1 MGTIKCIGILTS
13 GGDAPG
19 MNAAI
24 RAVTRAAIYNGL
36 QVKGIY
42 RGYKGLVTGEIKEF
56 KSQNVSNI
64 IQLGG
69 FYRLES
75 SFVISFQVTPFSAI
89 NTITWYKKS
98 EISYLTSCGSGFL
111 AAITISVA
119 SSPTFLRILS
129 IPLSKR

>member
-1 MGTIKCIGILTS
+1 MGTVKCIGILTS

-69 FYRLES
+69 TILKTARCKEFTTPEGRQLAYDDNQGIDAL
-75 SFVISFQVTPFSAI
+75 SFHIIVSQ
-89 NTITWYKKS
+89 
-98 EISYLTSCGSGFL
+98 L
-111 AAITISVA
+111 AAFR
-119 SSPTFLRILS
+119 SSELLTTCLLYTSRCV
-129 IPLSKR
+129 

>member
-1 MGTIKCIGILTS
+1 
-13 GGDAPG
+13 

-69 FYRLES
+69 TILKTARCKEYRVYVQTKQYVEKVAKEKLGLVKKDEILFKAEES
-75 SFVISFQVTPFSAI
+75 
-89 NTITWYKKS
+89 
-98 EISYLTSCGSGFL
+98 
-111 AAITISVA
+111 
-119 SSPTFLRILS
+119 R
-129 IPLSKR
+129 

>member
-1 MGTIKCIGILTS
+1 MGTVKCIGILTS

-24 RAVTRAAIYNGL
+24 RAVTRSAIYNGL
-36 QVKGIY
+36 SVKGIY

-69 FYRLES
+69 TILKTAAAKSSRL
-75 SFVISFQVTPFSAI
+75 PRAARL
-89 NTITWYKKS
+89 
-98 EISYLTSCGSGFL
+98 LT
-111 AAITISVA
+111 T
-119 SSPTFLRILS
+119 T
-129 IPLSKR
+129 